1 MTLVVCKYT
10 QRLQQGLLN
19 RSDVMMINLEV
30 SSEKIMLAGRK
41 GVKKPTSYGV
51 CLSGQRVGGGEE
63 ECVCAYVL

>member
-1 MTLVVCKYT
+1 MTVVVCKYT

-41 GVKKPTSYGV
+41 GVKTSYGV